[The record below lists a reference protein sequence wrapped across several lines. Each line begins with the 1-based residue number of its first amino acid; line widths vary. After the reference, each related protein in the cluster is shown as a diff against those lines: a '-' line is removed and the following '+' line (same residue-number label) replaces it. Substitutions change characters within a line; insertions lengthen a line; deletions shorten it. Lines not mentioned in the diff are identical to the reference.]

1 MNIFK
6 RKQPRDQQSQE
17 RKLVSVIDIEP
28 LLAEISTEVPS
39 DGNDQQ
45 IDSALVVLE
54 RKVESVSTSDEDD
67 ESGRIGEWR
76 EIQKTALDLSTRTHD
91 LRVAM
96 LLTRALLHT
105 EGIIGLHDG
114 LKLLEGLIDRCW
126 DTLHPQPD
134 SEDKNDPFF
143 KRVNIL
149 EELCDWQLMIKPL
162 MNATMCS
169 TRVLGCINLRD
180 IRIATGKK
188 IDVFVLTAKEKES
201 PANFKAIEAA
211 FKECELQD
219 LQATRGTINATLQIL
234 IRMEAE
240 LKKKIGVSKA
250 PDFKELSDVIV
261 EMDAFLFQQLTARGS
276 AGLSALKPK
285 IDINDTAGAGA
296 GQPVESGT
304 GQRDKPM
311 EGINNRRDVI
321 RMLDQICTY
330 YQQNEPGSPV
340 PLMLKRARQL
350 VEKNFL
356 EIVQDLAPKS
366 AAEIKT
372 LISGA
377 VDEKSQPAE

>member
-1 MNIFK
+1 MSIFK
-6 RKQPRDQQSQE
+6 SKQPRDQKSQE
-17 RKLVSVIDIEP
+17 SKLVSVIDIEP

-114 LKLLEGLIDRCW
+114 FKLLQGLIDRYW

-149 EELCDWQLMIKPL
+149 EELCNWQIMIKPL

-201 PANFKAIEAA
+201 PANLKAIEGA
-211 FKECELQD
+211 FKECQLED
-219 LQATRGTINATLQIL
+219 LQATKGTTYAILQIL
-234 IRMEAE
+234 SRMEAE
-240 LKKKIGVSKA
+240 LKEKIGTSNA
-250 PDFKELSDVIV
+250 PDFKELSDVIT
-261 EMDAFLFQQLTARGS
+261 EMDAFLLQQLTVRGA
-276 AGLSALKPK
+276 AGLSGSGVGPPVEE
-285 IDINDTAGAGA
+285 TT
-296 GQPVESGT
+296 GQPIEEGT
-304 GQRDKPM
+304 GQRGKPM
-311 EGINNRRDVI
+311 EGINDRQDVI

-340 PLMLKRARQL
+340 PLLLKRARQL

>member
-1 MNIFK
+1 MSIFK
-6 RKQPRDQQSQE
+6 SKQPRDQKSQE
-17 RKLVSVIDIEP
+17 SKLVSVIDIEP

-54 RKVESVSTSDEDD
+54 RKVESISISDEDD
-67 ESGRIGEWR
+67 ESGRKKEWS
-76 EIQKTALDLSTRTHD
+76 EIQKAALDLSTRTHD

-105 EGIIGLHDG
+105 KGIIGLHDG
-114 LKLLEGLIDRCW
+114 LKLLEGLIERYW
-126 DTLHPQPD
+126 DTLRPRPD

-149 EELCDWQLMIKPL
+149 EELCNWQIMLKPL
-162 MNATMCS
+162 MKATMCS
-169 TRVLGCINLRD
+169 APISGRINLRD

-188 IDVFVLTAKEKES
+188 LDVFVLTAKEKES
-201 PANFKAIEAA
+201 PANLKAIEGA
-211 FKECELQD
+211 FKECQLEN
-219 LQATRGTINATLQIL
+219 LQATRETTFAALQIL
-234 IRMEAE
+234 SRMEAE
-240 LKKKIGVSKA
+240 LKEKIGTSKA
-250 PDFKELSDVIV
+250 PDFKELSDVIT
-261 EMDAFLFQQLTARGS
+261 EMDAFLLQQLTVRGA
-276 AGLSALKPK
+276 AGLSGSGVGPPVEE
-285 IDINDTAGAGA
+285 TT
-296 GQPVESGT
+296 GQPIEEGT
-304 GQRDKPM
+304 GQRGKPM
-311 EGINNRRDVI
+311 EGINNRQDVI

-340 PLMLKRARQL
+340 PLLLKRARQL

-377 VDEKSQPAE
+377 LDEKPQPAE